1 MRRWETHWP
10 RTRACRKFCAC
21 CWQCAVC
28 CVRDCRLIRD
38 DEGWCWCSLN
48 NNNIGE
54 AGGVAMGKALA
65 TNSSL
70 QLFVCVASEMACW
83 ACVLVHV
90 RRLYDFVPLDHVSL
104 TCFAWCSVAGNRFG
118 DRALI
123 STGVVDNKCTL
134 VVEYVACVSMF
145 PTWLCR

>member
-1 MRRWETHWP
+1 M
-10 RTRACRKFCAC
+10 
-21 CWQCAVC
+21 
-28 CVRDCRLIRD
+28 
-38 DEGWCWCSLN
+38 CSLF
-48 NNNIGE
+48 NNNIGD
-54 AGGVAMGKALA
+54 AGGKAMGKALA

-70 QLFVCVASEMACW
+70 QLLVCVAWEMAGW

-90 RRLYDFVPLDHVSL
+90 RRLDDFVPYEHVSL

-123 STGVVDNKCTL
+123 STGVVVNGCTL
-134 VVEYVACVSMF
+134 VVEYVACVCMF